1 MHEVYLGIGGNIGKK
16 KFNFLKAYILIKKK
30 LGYVLQTSSVYE
42 TPPWGFNSPDNF
54 WNMVIKIE
62 TDLSPDELIAGII
75 SIEDSFCRVRT
86 EGIYRSRKMDIDI
99 LYYDNIVLDSITLTI
114 PHPKIQDRLFV
125 LVPLSE
131 IAPEHKHPL
140 LKMTTLELLK
150 NCKDRSAIKKLEKL

>member
-16 KFNFLKAYILIKKK
+16 KFNFLKTYILIKKK
-30 LGYVLQTSSVYE
+30 LGKVLQASSVYE

-140 LKMTTLELLK
+140 LKMTTLELLE
-150 NCKDRSAIKKLEKL
+150 NCKDRSAIKKIEKL

>member
-54 WNMVIKIE
+54 WNMVIKIK
-62 TDLSPDELIAGII
+62 TDLSPQELINGIM
-75 SIEDSFCRVRT
+75 SIENSYGRVRT

-99 LYYDNIVLDSITLTI
+99 LYYDNLVLDSNSITI